1 MPRIEVNDELCD
13 ACGTCVEA
21 CPMDVLNVEDNKARP
36 IHIDQC
42 MTCRLC
48 EVDCPNEAIKVY
60 D

>member
-1 MPRIEVNDELCD
+1 MMHAEHVSN
-13 ACGTCVEA
+13 A
-21 CPMDVLNVEDNKARP
+21 CPMDVLIIEENKTKPDR
-36 IHIDQC
+36 IDQC

>member
-1 MPRIEVNDELCD
+1 
-13 ACGTCVEA
+13 
-21 CPMDVLNVEDNKARP
+21 MDVLMVEENKAKP
-36 IHIDQC
+36 NHIDLC

>member
-1 MPRIEVNDELCD
+1 MPTIEVSDALCD

-21 CPMDVLNVEDNKARP
+21 CPMDVLIIEENKTKPNRV
-36 IHIDQC
+36 DQC

-48 EVDCPNEAIKVY
+48 EVDCPNQAIKVY